1 MNCSH
6 TIRPFRSVFK
16 AGGSSF
22 CARQYRRSAIVAY
35 LKALAT
41 PEPSN
46 EVEPVLA
53 LPTGRVFG
61 ALKTSLW
68 ASAAVGLGVL
78 LATLC
83 N

>member
-6 TIRPFRSVFK
+6 TIRHQRGVFRT
-16 AGGSSF
+16 AGFSF
-22 CARQYRRSAIVAY
+22 NARPYRRPAILVY
-35 LKALAT
+35 LKALVTA
-41 PEPSN
+41 EPSN
-46 EVEPVLA
+46 EAEPVPA